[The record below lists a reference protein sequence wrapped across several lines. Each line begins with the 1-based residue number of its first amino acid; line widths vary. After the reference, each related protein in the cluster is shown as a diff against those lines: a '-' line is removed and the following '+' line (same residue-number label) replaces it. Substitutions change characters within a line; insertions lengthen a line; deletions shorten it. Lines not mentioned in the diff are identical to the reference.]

1 LPRYRSQREGHRE
14 AEILEG
20 TALMTLR
27 AIQRRLRLAGILTG
41 VGLVVQ
47 LTTFFWNQA
56 SAFLVFAFIGAP
68 LIFAGCATFLYS
80 LVSDSGK

>member
-1 LPRYRSQREGHRE
+1 
-14 AEILEG
+14 
-20 TALMTLR
+20 MTLPP
-27 AIQRRLRLAGILTG
+27 IQQRLRLAGVLTG
-41 VGLVVQ
+41 LGLVVQ

-80 LVSDSGK
+80 LVSNSAE